1 MPSYKV
7 FKETAL
13 PAQLQPSSIYFVT
26 SGVSADYLEIYV
38 SDMTGSSARR
48 VLRQQ
53 DVEAMIAA
61 AVSGAGGANTF
72 FADNIAA
79 RNAITP
85 KTNAMVVHVIDAS
98 GDATV
103 SSGGATYMYRS
114 SNSTWVKISEF
125 ESLDLT
131 LSWAKIQGRPQR
143 TASQIEAAVDA
154 AHIHSNK
161 TQLDKISQDGEGN
174 LTYGG
179 NLPATGWSS
188 VNW

>member
-13 PAQLQPSSIYFVT
+13 PAQLEPSSIYFVT
-26 SGVSADYLEIYV
+26 SGVNADYLEIYV
-38 SDMTGSSARR
+38 SDMTGSAARR

-53 DVEAMIAA
+53 DVESMITA
-61 AVSGAGGANTF
+61 AVAGAGASNTF
-72 FADNIAA
+72 FADDIAA
-79 RNAITP
+79 RNALTP
-85 KTNAMVVHVIDAS
+85 KTNAMIVHVVNATA
-98 GDATV
+98 DATV
-103 SSGGATYMYRS
+103 ASGGATYMYRAANS
-114 SNSTWVKISEF
+114 SWVKISEF
-125 ESLDLT
+125 ESLDVA
-131 LSWAKIQGRPQR
+131 LSWSSIQGRPQR

-154 AHIHSNK
+154 THSHANR
-161 TQLDKISQDGEGN
+161 TQLDKISQDGDGN

>member
-1 MPSYKV
+1 MPGYKV

-13 PAQLQPSSIYFVT
+13 PAQLEPSSIYFVT
-26 SGVSADYLEIYV
+26 SGVNANYLEIYV
-38 SDMTGSSARR
+38 SDMTGSAARR

-53 DVEAMIAA
+53 DVESMITA
-61 AVSGAGGANTF
+61 AVAGAGASNTF
-72 FADNIAA
+72 FADDIAA
-79 RNAITP
+79 RNALTP
-85 KTNAMVVHVIDAS
+85 KTNAMVVHVVDAS
-98 GDATV
+98 GDPTV
-103 SSGGATYMYRS
+103 TNGGATYMYRS

-131 LSWAKIQGRPQR
+131 LSWANIQGRPQR

-154 AHIHSNK
+154 THSHANK
-161 TQLDKISQDGEGN
+161 TQLDKIGQDADGN

-179 NLPATGWSS
+179 NLPTTGWSS